1 MERGEEDGMVALL
14 MVDVWS
20 RYVSVMPFKLQNI
33 QTAGNSLMKL
43 PNEIGRANRV
53 EVAGD
58 SESVLAAGMPAR
70 FCFGLETILTWN
82 RMRTSVAERFPDSD
96 RTPKDFALSPRSC
109 NANLYS
115 TGQQCILLGFTID
128 TMFMQTW
135 QTAKGK
141 T

>member
-58 SESVLAAGMPAR
+58 NESVLAAGMPAR